1 MTEITPVNIVQIGY
15 GYWGTNVARNIMQS
29 RKTNMVALSD
39 AAQSRLV
46 AAQNVYGS
54 AIPDYTADY
63 EKYLDDPNV
72 EAFALVIQTDPS
84 FEIAKKILKAGKH
97 LFIEKPMAS
106 DTAKAEELTRLA
118 HENHVVLHTDHIMI
132 FHPIIRYIK
141 KMYDEGALGDLIY
154 FDISRMNLG
163 PIRRDVNAMLDLAVH
178 DLAVIDFIS
187 GGKEPYHV
195 EAIGEKHYG
204 TQETLTYLTLKY
216 DGFLAHIK
224 SSWISPI
231 KERRTMI
238 GGTKKMVIFDDMKTM
253 DKLTIFDQGIIETGE
268 EYGAYEFKAR
278 SGDITIPYI
287 PQEDALRNSIE
298 HFAACIREGRESLAN
313 GEQGIKVIRI
323 LDRAKEK
330 LAASD
335 KNNKT
340 R

>member
-1 MTEITPVNIVQIGY
+1 MTEFTPVNIVQIGY

-29 RKTNMVALSD
+29 RKTNMIAMSD
-39 AAQSRLV
+39 AVPTRLE
-46 AAQNVYGS
+46 AAKNVYGS
-54 AIPDYTADY
+54 AISDYTADY
-63 EKYLDDPNV
+63 EKYLDDPKV
-72 EAFALVIQTDPS
+72 DAFALVIQTEPS
-84 FEIAKKILKAGKH
+84 FEVAKKILKAGKH

-106 DTAKAEELTRLA
+106 DTARAVELTRLA

-141 KMYDEGALGDLIY
+141 KMYDEGDLGDLIY

-178 DLAVIDFIS
+178 DLAVIDYIS

-195 EAIGEKHYG
+195 EAIGETHYG
-204 TQETLTYLTLKY
+204 NQETLTYLTLKY
-216 DGFLAHIK
+216 EGFLAHIK

-253 DKLTIFDQGIIETGE
+253 DKLSIFDQGIIETGE
-268 EYGAYEFKAR
+268 EYGPYEFKAR

-287 PQEDALRNSIE
+287 AQEDALRNSIE
-298 HFAACIREGRESLAN
+298 HFADCIREGRESLAN

-323 LDRAKEK
+323 LDRAKEA
-330 LAASD
+330 LIAS
-335 KNNKT
+335 NQN
-340 R
+340 

>member
-1 MTEITPVNIVQIGY
+1 MAEFTPVNIVQIGY

-29 RKTNMVALSD
+29 RKTNMIALSD
-39 AAQSRLV
+39 AAPSRLN
-46 AAQNVYGS
+46 AAKNVYGA
-54 AIPDYTADY
+54 AISDYTADY
-63 EKYLDDPNV
+63 EKYLDDPKV
-72 EAFALVIQTDPS
+72 DAFALVIQTEPS
-84 FEIAKKILKAGKH
+84 FEVAKKILKAGKH

-106 DTAKAEELTRLA
+106 DAARAEELTRLA

-141 KMYDEGALGDLIY
+141 RMYDEGVMGDLIY

-187 GGKEPYHV
+187 GGREPYHV

-204 TQETLTYLTLKY
+204 SQETLTYLTLKY

-253 DKLTIFDQGIIETGE
+253 DKLSIFDQGIIETGE
-268 EYGAYEFKAR
+268 EYGPYEFKAR

-298 HFAACIREGRESLAN
+298 HFADCIREGWESLAN

-323 LDRAKEK
+323 LDRAKQA
-330 LAASD
+330 LIASSQY
-335 KNNKT
+335 
-340 R
+340 

>member
-1 MTEITPVNIVQIGY
+1 MDKKKPVNIVQIGY

-29 RKTNMVALSD
+29 RETNMIALSD
-39 AAQSRLV
+39 AVPSRLT
-46 AAQNVYGS
+46 AAENVYGS
-54 AIPDYTADY
+54 AISEYTMDY
-63 EKYLDDPNV
+63 EKYLNDPNV
-72 EAFALVIQTDPS
+72 DAFALVIQTEPS
-84 FEIAKKILKAGKH
+84 FEVAEKILKAGKH

-106 DTAKAEELTRLA
+106 DAARAEELTQLA
-118 HENHVVLHTDHIMI
+118 HENNVILHTDHIMI

-141 KMYDEGALGDLIY
+141 KMYDDGVLGDLIY

-163 PIRRDVNAMLDLAVH
+163 PIRKDVNAMMDLAVH
-178 DLAVIDFIS
+178 DLAVIDYIS

-204 TQETLTYLTLKY
+204 SQETLTYLTLKY

-298 HFAACIREGRESLAN
+298 HFAGCIREGHESLAN

-323 LDRAKEK
+323 LDRAKGK
-330 LAASD
+330 LLEQ
-335 KNNKT
+335 N
-340 R
+340 

>member
-29 RKTNMVALSD
+29 RKTNMVALAD
-39 AAQSRLV
+39 AAQTRLV

-54 AIPDYTADY
+54 AIPDYTANY

-106 DTAKAEELTRLA
+106 DAAKAEELTRLA

-178 DLAVIDFIS
+178 DLAIIDFIS
-187 GGKEPYHV
+187 GGEEPYHV

-313 GEQGIKVIRI
+313 GEQGVKVIRI

>member
-1 MTEITPVNIVQIGY
+1 MSNTPVNIVQIGY

-29 RKTNMVALSD
+29 RETNMIALADAVQGRLD
-39 AAQSRLV
+39 AAR
-46 AAQNVYGS
+46 NVYGS
-54 AIPDYTADY
+54 AIPDYTTDY

-72 EAFALVIQTDPS
+72 DAFALVIQTEPS
-84 FEIAKKILKAGKH
+84 FEVAKNILKAGKH

-106 DTAKAEELTRLA
+106 NAARAEELTRLA
-118 HENHVVLHTDHIMI
+118 HENGVVLHTDHIMI

-141 KMYDEGALGDLIY
+141 RMYDEGALGDLIY

-163 PIRRDVNAMLDLAVH
+163 PIRKDVNAMHDLAVH
-178 DLAVIDFIS
+178 DLAVIDYIS

-204 TQETLTYLTLKY
+204 SQETLTYLTLKY
-216 DGFLAHIK
+216 DGFLAHVK

-298 HFAACIREGRESLAN
+298 HFTACIHEGRESLAN
-313 GEQGIKVIRI
+313 GEQAIKVIRI

-330 LAASD
+330 LAS
-335 KNNKT
+335 NSL
-340 R
+340 

>member
-1 MTEITPVNIVQIGY
+1 MINIVQIGY

-29 RKTNMVALSD
+29 RETNMTALSD
-39 AAQSRLV
+39 SLQSRLD

-54 AIPDYTADY
+54 AIPEYTVDY
-63 EKYLDDPNV
+63 EKFLDDPKV
-72 EAFALVIQTDPS
+72 DAFALVIQTEPS

-106 DTAKAEELTRLA
+106 DTARAEELNMLA
-118 HENHVVLHTDHIMI
+118 HENGVILHVDHIMI

-141 KMYDEGALGDLIY
+141 KMYEEGTLGDLIY

-163 PIRRDVNAMLDLAVH
+163 PIRKDVNAMLDLAVH
-178 DLAVIDFIS
+178 DLAVIDYIS

-204 TQETLTYLTLKY
+204 SQETLTYLTLKY
-216 DGFLAHIK
+216 DGFLAHVK

-268 EYGAYEFKAR
+268 EYGPYEFKAR

-298 HFAACIREGRESLAN
+298 HFAHCVQTGEQSLAD

-323 LDRAKEK
+323 LDKAKEALIESSQEK
-330 LAASD
+330 E
-335 KNNKT
+335 KK
-340 R
+340 

>member
-1 MTEITPVNIVQIGY
+1 MINIVQIGY

-29 RKTNMVALSD
+29 KETNMVALSD
-39 AAQSRLV
+39 MSQARLNAART
-46 AAQNVYGS
+46 VYAS
-54 AIPDYTADY
+54 AIPDYTTDY
-63 EKYLDDPNV
+63 EKYINDPSV
-72 EAFALVIQTDPS
+72 DAFALVIQTDPS
-84 FEIAKKILKAGKH
+84 FEIAKKILKAHKH

-106 DTAKAEELTRLA
+106 DVARAEELNRLA
-118 HENHVVLHTDHIMI
+118 HENGVVLHVDHIMI
-132 FHPIIRYIK
+132 YHPIIRYIK
-141 KMYDEGALGDLIY
+141 RMYEEGALGDLIY

-204 TQETLTYLTLKY
+204 SQETLTYLTLKY
-216 DGFLAHIK
+216 DGFLAHVK

-268 EYGAYEFKAR
+268 EYGLYEFKAR
-278 SGDITIPYI
+278 SGDIMIPYI

-298 HFAACIREGRESLAN
+298 HFASCAREGRESLSN

-323 LDRAKEK
+323 LEQAKKK
-330 LAASD
+330 LDDLERETPASAGC
-335 KNNKT
+335 
-340 R
+340 

>member
-1 MTEITPVNIVQIGY
+1 MDKKKPVNIVQIGY

-29 RKTNMVALSD
+29 RETNMIALSD
-39 AAQSRLV
+39 AVPSRLT
-46 AAQNVYGS
+46 AAENVYGS

-63 EKYLDDPNV
+63 EKYLGDPNV
-72 EAFALVIQTDPS
+72 DAFALVIQTEPS
-84 FEIAKKILKAGKH
+84 FEVARQILKAGKH

-106 DTAKAEELTRLA
+106 DAARAEELTRLA
-118 HENHVVLHTDHIMI
+118 HENNVILHTDHIMI

-141 KMYDEGALGDLIY
+141 KMYDDGALGDLIY

-163 PIRRDVNAMLDLAVH
+163 PIRKDVNAMMDLAVH
-178 DLAVIDFIS
+178 DLAVIDYIS

-204 TQETLTYLTLKY
+204 SQETLTYLTLKY

-298 HFAACIREGRESLAN
+298 HFAGCIRDGQESLAN

-323 LDRAKEK
+323 LDRAKGK
-330 LAASD
+330 LLEQ
-335 KNNKT
+335 N
-340 R
+340 

>member
-1 MTEITPVNIVQIGY
+1 MLNIVQIGY

-29 RKTNMVALSD
+29 RETNMAALSD
-39 AAQSRLV
+39 AVPSRLE
-46 AAQNVYGS
+46 AARNVYGS
-54 AIPDYTADY
+54 AIPDYTPDY

-72 EAFALVIQTDPS
+72 DAFALVIQTEPS
-84 FEIAKKILKAGKH
+84 FEVAKKILKAGKH

-106 DTAKAEELTRLA
+106 DARRAAELTQLA
-118 HENHVVLHTDHIMI
+118 HENKVILHTDHIMI

-141 KMYDEGALGDLIY
+141 KMYDDGVLGDLIY

-163 PIRRDVNAMLDLAVH
+163 PIRKDVNAMLDLAVH
-178 DLAVIDFIS
+178 DLAVIDYIS

-204 TQETLTYLTLKY
+204 SQETLTYLTLKY
-216 DGFLAHIK
+216 DGFLAHVK

-268 EYGAYEFKAR
+268 EYGPYEFKAR

-298 HFAACIREGRESLAN
+298 HFARCVRDGRESLAN
-313 GEQGIKVIRI
+313 GEQGIKVIKS
-323 LDRAKEK
+323 LDRAKEA
-330 LAASD
+330 LIASE
-335 KNNKT
+335 

>member
-1 MTEITPVNIVQIGY
+1 MINIVQIGY

-29 RKTNMVALSD
+29 RETNMVALSD
-39 AAQSRLV
+39 AVQSRLD
-46 AAQNVYGS
+46 AARNVYGS
-54 AIPDYTADY
+54 AIPDYTTDY
-63 EKYLDDPNV
+63 EKYLSDPNV
-72 EAFALVIQTDPS
+72 DAFALVIQTEPS
-84 FEIAKKILKAGKH
+84 FEIAKKILKAGKN

-106 DTAKAEELTRLA
+106 DTARAEELNRLA
-118 HENHVVLHTDHIMI
+118 HENGVVLHVDHIMI
-132 FHPIIRYIK
+132 FHPIIRYIN
-141 KMYDEGALGDLIY
+141 DGILGDLIY

-163 PIRRDVNAMLDLAVH
+163 PIRKDVNAMLDLAVH
-178 DLAVIDFIS
+178 DLAVIDYIS

-204 TQETLTYLTLKY
+204 SQETLTYLTLKY

-268 EYGAYEFKAR
+268 EYGPYEFKAR

-298 HFAACIREGRESLAN
+298 HFARCIEEGHESLAN

-323 LDRAKEK
+323 LDRAKEA
-330 LAASD
+330 LIASSQEQE
-335 KNNKT
+335 NK
-340 R
+340 